1 MIDSSPPWS
10 IPASAPAAKGSCDR
24 YLNINEASKECGL
37 SPSVLRIWEL
47 RYGWPNPRRKANGY
61 RSYSPHL
68 VEDLK
73 RMASLVNEGTP
84 IRQLIVDGLPQ
95 WPRGEDA
102 LPALPR
108 TLDQTRAL
116 PCPSGRSESAL
127 REELIRAIETHRP
140 GAVLEILQRA
150 AWQLRQKDELDTALA
165 PCVVGLNELNDI
177 GRPLNKERD
186 RQAIASAIE
195 GRCRQLTRM
204 VDREQARIRV
214 FPLHPEDS
222 ALAWVI
228 CVALA
233 RRHHASILSD
243 GSTPGPGECLILAS
257 DGIVSGSLVGKSAA
271 VVGSLPSDDRHG
283 LHELLDLQC
292 QPLWIDSIA
301 SDSPQA
307 I

>member
-1 MIDSSPPWS
+1 MIESSPPWS
-10 IPASAPAAKGSCDR
+10 IPCPNPAAKSAGER

-73 RMASLVNEGTP
+73 RMASLVGEGTP

-95 WPRGEDA
+95 WPRSEDSA
-102 LPALPR
+102 PALPR

-116 PCPSGRSESAL
+116 PHSGGRSEAAL

-140 GAVLEILQRA
+140 GSVLEILQRA

-165 PCVVGLNELNDI
+165 PCLVGLSELNDL
-177 GRPLNKERD
+177 GRPLNNQRD
-186 RQAIASAIE
+186 RQAIANAIE
-195 GRCRQLTRM
+195 GRCRQLMRM
-204 VDREQARIRV
+204 VDREQASIRV
-214 FPLHPEDS
+214 QPLHPEDS

-228 CVALA
+228 CVALH
-233 RRHHASILSD
+233 RRHQLAVLGD
-243 GSTPGPGECLILAS
+243 GSPPTEGEALILAC
-257 DGIVSGSLVGKSAA
+257 DGVLSGNLVSKAKA
-271 VVGSLPSDDRHG
+271 VIGSLPADDRHG
-283 LHELLDLQC
+283 LPALLDVQQDINWLA
-292 QPLWIDSIA
+292 P
-301 SDSPQA
+301 SP
-307 I
+307 